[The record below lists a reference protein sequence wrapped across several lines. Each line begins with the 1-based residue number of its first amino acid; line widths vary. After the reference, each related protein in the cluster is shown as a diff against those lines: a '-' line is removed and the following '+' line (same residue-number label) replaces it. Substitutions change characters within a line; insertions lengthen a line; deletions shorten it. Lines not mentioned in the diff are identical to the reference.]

1 MSDAGTRRRG
11 EAEMTMHG
19 MKPQRPAT
27 EKAAKAETVL
37 VVDDEALIRTMLVKY
52 LTKQG
57 YEVRAAGNGVEA
69 LALVEQE
76 LPNLVILD
84 MYMPGMNGV
93 EVLRALRARQ
103 YRGAVIALTASQDE
117 KLLLDMLELGSVDV
131 MNKPV
136 NLERL
141 GLAVQVGLA
150 MSEL

>member
-1 MSDAGTRRRG
+1 METKRHQPSPTEAG
-11 EAEMTMHG
+11 H
-19 MKPQRPAT
+19 
-27 EKAAKAETVL
+27 VL

-52 LTKQG
+52 LRKQG
-57 YEVRAAGNGVEA
+57 YEVRAAQNGAEA

-76 LPNLVILD
+76 PPDVVLVD

-93 EVLRALRARQ
+93 EVLRALRGRQ
-103 YRGAVIALTASQDE
+103 YRGTVIALTASQDE

-136 NLERL
+136 NLEQL

-150 MSEL
+150 MSETKSAVDGTTDASSW